1 MREESAQ
8 TPSIPTSEQEATRA
22 SVAEPSPPSLWR
34 SVLQAFRHARLARL
48 EARVRRLQRHVL
60 SAPIATPQP
69 VMSATA
75 ERVSHQPDFTWTPVF
90 STGPRR
96 RSVIVIV
103 GVIGVVTLGGLVL
116 NQLPL
121 QTQAVT
127 VAAETTPSP
136 ASPTLVTPPATEAR
150 PLTLVTL
157 EERLGVLRQQIEQQE
172 DQLTNQASALASVSQ
187 QSDTHQTQ
195 LSTVADALAAMSAQ
209 VQQVEQQVTTQA
221 TRIAAHEK
229 QLARQATQL
238 SQWREPSVGPPVVPV
253 VDHGRAGPP
262 TLELLAP
269 PATTPGP
276 NAASSVPAS
285 SAPTVSGASSSG
297 STPRRTIS
305 LPASLGAAGLRATPD
320 TSGGPRP

>member
-1 MREESAQ
+1 MREEHEQ
-8 TPSIPTSEQEATRA
+8 TPSIPKSEQEATRGP
-22 SVAEPSPPSLWR
+22 VEEPSLPSLWR

-48 EARVRRLQRHVL
+48 EARVRRLQRYVL
-60 SAPIATPQP
+60 DAPVATPQP
-69 VMSATA
+69 VMSATV
-75 ERVSHQPDFTWTPVF
+75 ERITHQPDFTWTPVLP
-90 STGPRR
+90 TGPRR
-96 RSVIVIV
+96 RGAIVIV
-103 GVIGVVTLGGLVL
+103 CVIGVVTLGGLVL

-127 VAAETTPSP
+127 VAAETTLPP
-136 ASPTLVTPPATEAR
+136 ASPEPAAPSTTEVL

-157 EERLGVLRQQIEQQE
+157 EERLGVVRQQIEQQG
-172 DQLTNQASALASVSQ
+172 DQLTNQASALESVSQ

-195 LSTVADALAAMSAQ
+195 LTTVADALAAMSAQ

-238 SQWREPSVGPPVVPV
+238 SQWREPNAGPPVVPV

-276 NAASSVPAS
+276 NAASTV
-285 SAPTVSGASSSG
+285 SAPTVSVPPSTGQ
-297 STPRRTIS
+297 TPRRTIS
-305 LPASLGAAGLRATPD
+305 LPASLGAAGLRATTD
-320 TSGGPRP
+320 ATGGPRP